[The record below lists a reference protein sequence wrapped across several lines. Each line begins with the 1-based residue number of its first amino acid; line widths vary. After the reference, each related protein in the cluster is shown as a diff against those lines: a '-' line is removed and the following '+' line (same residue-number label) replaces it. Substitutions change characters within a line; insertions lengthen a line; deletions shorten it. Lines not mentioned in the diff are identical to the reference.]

1 MMSCALPFPGTIF
14 CAVSHSFSLPFLHIH
29 QLPFTDADPNILR
42 IALQCSKVSYEVGE
56 PEATE
61 NQPLLPALSSQQPS
75 YSALSSNATEEEEGG
90 TVALTNPPVQAR
102 SLRYGTDEE
111 AGGTGAPTDPPDTEN
126 RPPVPQVPRVSDPPS
141 QRRAARVVRTQVAAL
156 RRGTDRPENGP
167 EWILVRRA
175 VFLLGVAGA
184 GVALIASLW
193 PRLVELWH
201 LEYPTFLVSCLIL
214 APIGAFVAWT
224 AGQYT
229 IFGIRN
235 DIRDASLE
243 SHGRFEEVEGR
254 FDDVDRRFDD
264 VEGGFDDVEGR
275 FDQLQGRFDQLQ
287 GRVDQILEILRS

>member
-1 MMSCALPFPGTIF
+1 MCDWLAMMSCALPFPGTIF

-90 TVALTNPPVQAR
+90 TGALTNPPVQA
-102 SLRYGTDEE
+102 SLRYDTDEE
-111 AGGTGAPTDPPDTEN
+111 QGGAGASTS
-126 RPPVPQVPRVSDPPS
+126 PPVAENTSPASQVPRVSDPAP
-141 QRRAARVVRTQVAAL
+141 QRRAVQLEAAAVQL
-156 RRGTDRPENGP
+156 GTDQPENGP
-167 EWILVRRA
+167 VWVLFRRA

-193 PRLVELWH
+193 PRLVELWP
-201 LEYPTFLVSCLIL
+201 LKYPTFQVSCLIL

-224 AGQYT
+224 AGQCT

-235 DIRDASLE
+235 YLRDASLRTHE
-243 SHGRFEEVEGR
+243 
-254 FDDVDRRFDD
+254 
-264 VEGGFDDVEGR
+264 R
-275 FDQLQGRFDQLQ
+275 FDQLEGQYSQIQGQYT
-287 GRVDQILEILRS
+287 QILEILSSERHNASGGLGRDMGNGMG